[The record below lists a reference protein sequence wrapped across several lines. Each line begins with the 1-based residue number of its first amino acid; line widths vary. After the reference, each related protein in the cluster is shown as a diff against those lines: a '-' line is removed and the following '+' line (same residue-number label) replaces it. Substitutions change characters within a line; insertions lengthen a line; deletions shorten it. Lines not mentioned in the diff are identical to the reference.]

1 MGVHSQRPLSSTYHQ
16 CTLMRVYQVHSILNI
31 TSYFMN
37 KILLSLMALFMAF
50 SMSSAQKPV
59 EGLRLGKLPNGLSY
73 YIYRDAAAEKYVNFY
88 LFQNVGGIVE
98 ADNQSGLAHF
108 LEHMAFNATE
118 HYPDGIMSYLRKNG
132 IYTFNAITGINE
144 TVYHIDNIPTD
155 NAKMTEAMMLILKDW
170 SHGIK
175 IRPQDVEKERG
186 IVIEEWRS
194 RRNVDQRLTDA
205 MAPIVYNNTLYAHR
219 NVIGSEEVLRKFTA
233 KDLKRFYDAW
243 YRPDLQCVMIIGD
256 INPDEYE
263 AKVKKL
269 FGSMSQP
276 KNPQPRTM
284 LIIPDNKTPHYKR
297 FIDPEN
303 KGNSFGLYQ
312 RSYLDPTDRRIDFTQ
327 ENLNSL
333 LFNRL
338 APTYF
343 SVLRNA
349 GREDFVAA
357 SVSHEPL
364 VRAYYQVAWDV
375 VPYHGRER
383 SALKQLLQ
391 VRERLRR
398 EGFTA
403 EEFEAARV
411 AMYEDLKGLI
421 SSKTLSSPSDM
432 MDAFKKHYLYGAPIR
447 TLRQSL
453 EETSHALLEME
464 VEDLN
469 SWVAKLLGD
478 DNLAFMTF
486 SAKAEDMNM
495 SLSEFQTLYD
505 EVKNNLLPPAPVMEP
520 ITRLLDFQ
528 PKVGQIVVEKTI
540 KDLEAKEW
548 TLSNGAK
555 VIYKHVPNAQKK
567 FYFVASSLGGKSLV
581 ADADLPSYTA
591 MQSLILRS
599 GLHKYDRNQLHGWM
613 KDRNMEI
620 NMSLTDYTEGLGGN
634 TTIDKAEDFFQYVHL
649 LFTRQRFDE
658 QVFSKYV
665 ERNKYQAQTRV
676 LTGMDAAQDSIQ
688 RVLFPASPRNPR
700 QDAAFYDSMR
710 LADLPRLFN
719 DRYGNAGDF
728 TFCLVGEL
736 GEAEAKKLILDYIS
750 SLPGKPGKPESYKMH
765 DLSSPE
771 AKIIFELEEKIDG
784 DIGEVEIAFSH
795 DLELAPLEQVSLDLF
810 KLLLQNRLF
819 DQLRESQSGVYNVGV
834 DGEYIAQPTPR
845 GNLRIRFRTE
855 RAKADALKA
864 KTYEALE
871 DIKAGRFSEQEFKNV
886 LVPLLLEATQRE
898 DTSNESEME
907 GNQDEPL
914 LWVSMINLYIEQGR
928 MPSDADVGPSRR
940 EVLEQVKPAD
950 IKAFSSK
957 FFDGA
962 KHREIVLK
970 SLAPEAQAVIKH

>member
-1 MGVHSQRPLSSTYHQ
+1 
-16 CTLMRVYQVHSILNI
+16 
-31 TSYFMN
+31 MN
-37 KILLSLMALFMAF
+37 KFFLSLAAFFVALSVGF
-50 SMSSAQKPV
+50 AQKAID
-59 EGLRLGKLPNGLSY
+59 GLRAGKLPNGLSY
-73 YIYRDAAAEKYVNFY
+73 YIYRDTGAEKLVNFY

-98 ADNQSGLAHF
+98 ADDQNGLAHF

-132 IYTFNAITGINE
+132 IYTFNATTGINE
-144 TVYHIDNIPTD
+144 TVYQIDNIPTD
-155 NAKMTEAMMLILKDW
+155 STHMTQAMMLILKDW

-186 IVIEEWRS
+186 IVIEEWRG
-194 RRNVDQRLTDA
+194 RRNADQRLSDA
-205 MAPIVYNNTLYAHR
+205 MAPIIYNNTLYAHR

-263 AKVKKL
+263 ARVKKL
-269 FGSMSQP
+269 FGSMP
-276 KNPQPRTM
+276 RAKKPLPRTTLM
-284 LIIPDNKTPHYKR
+284 IPDNKAPLYKR
-297 FIDPEN
+297 FVDPEN

-364 VRAYYQVAWDV
+364 VRAYYQIAWDV

-403 EEFEAARV
+403 EEFEATRT
-411 AMYEDLKGLI
+411 AMYEDLKKLI

-432 MDAFKKHYLYGAPIR
+432 MDSFKKHYLYGAPIR
-447 TLRQSL
+447 TLRQGL

-469 SWVAKLLGD
+469 SWVAKQLGD

-486 SAKAEDMNM
+486 SAKAEEMNM
-495 SLSEFQTLYD
+495 SLSEFQALYD
-505 EVKNNLLPPAPVMEP
+505 EVKTSPLPPAPVVKP
-520 ITRLLDFQ
+520 ITRLLDFE
-528 PKVGQIVVEKTI
+528 PKAGRIVAEKTI
-540 KDLEAKEW
+540 PELEAKEW
-548 TLSNGAK
+548 ILSNGGK
-555 VIYKHVPNAQKK
+555 VIYKHVPNEQKRI
-567 FYFVASSLGGKSLV
+567 YFVASSLGGKSLV
-581 ADADLPSYTA
+581 ADEDLPSYTA

-599 GLHKYDRNQLHGWM
+599 GLYQYDRNQLHGWI
-613 KDRNMEI
+613 KARSIDANI
-620 NMSLTDYTEGLGGN
+620 SLTDHTEGLGGN
-634 TTIDKAEDFFQYVHL
+634 ALATEAEDFFQYIHL

-658 QVFSKYV
+658 QVFRKYV
-665 ERNKYQAQTRV
+665 ERNKYQYQTRV
-676 LTGMDAAQDSIQ
+676 LTGMDAAQDTI
-688 RVLFPASPRNPR
+688 RRILFPVSARNPL
-700 QDAAFYDSMR
+700 QDEAFYDRMR
-710 LADLPRLFN
+710 LEDLPRLFN

-728 TFCLVGEL
+728 TFCLVGEIP
-736 GEAEAKKLILDYIS
+736 EPEAKRLILRYIG
-750 SLPGKPGKPESYKMH
+750 SLPGQAGKAETYKMH

-771 AKIIFELEEKIDG
+771 QKIIVELEEKIDG
-784 DIGEVEIAFSH
+784 DIGEVEISFSN
-795 DLELAPLEQVSLDLF
+795 DIELTSEEQVSLDLF

-819 DQLRESQSGVYNVGV
+819 DQLRESQSGVYSVGV

-855 RAKADALKA
+855 RTKADELKG
-864 KTYEALE
+864 KTYQAIE
-871 DIKAGRFSEQEFKNV
+871 DIKAGRFSDQEFKNV
-886 LVPLLLEATQRE
+886 LVPLLLEATQRDAASSSE
-898 DTSNESEME
+898 DDDESSL
-907 GNQDEPL
+907 NDPL
-914 LWVSMINLYIEQGR
+914 LWMSMINLYIEQGR
-928 MPSDADVGPSRR
+928 MPSDADYGSNRKAL
-940 EVLEQVKPAD
+940 LEQMKADKVKV
-950 IKAFSSK
+950 FSSK
-957 FFDGA
+957 FFQGA

-970 SLAPEAQAVIKH
+970 SLAPETQAVIKH